1 MYSPLDIQMENN
13 NKDVYILQGNY
24 MYDVMQDLV
33 HHQIVFFSIKYPQDV
48 HHFQL
53 PGYPVWYHTKIRPG
67 AVNFLKSISELYELH
82 IFTMGSR
89 MYAHTIARMLDP
101 DGKLFAYRIR
111 SRDEC
116 FNAFSKSHDMR
127 LVHNNAHNMQFC
139 VLQSRSVISLFLFSV
154 VYSPLK
160 KRGDWSRSVSCNN
173 CFLDHYLR
181 CASQLLANSFSLS
194 PVTVQEVC
202 AKVYPFAPGNFAE
215 KRVLKLVER
224 FSGYCRAM
232 QS

>member
-1 MYSPLDIQMENN
+1 MHAPLDIQMENN
-13 NKDVYILQGNY
+13 NKDIYILQSNY
-24 MYDVMQDLV
+24 MYDVMHMQCRILFTIK
-33 HHQIVFFSIKYPQDV
+33 IVFFSIKYSQDV

-127 LVHNNAHNMQFC
+127 SVHNNAHTM
-139 VLQSRSVISLFLFSV
+139 
-154 VYSPLK
+154 
-160 KRGDWSRSVSCNN
+160 
-173 CFLDHYLR
+173 
-181 CASQLLANSFSLS
+181 
-194 PVTVQEVC
+194 
-202 AKVYPFAPGNFAE
+202 
-215 KRVLKLVER
+215 
-224 FSGYCRAM
+224 
-232 QS
+232 

>member
-1 MYSPLDIQMENN
+1 MCVQKVHSTRVQKQGKSGYTIYFILKSWHIFDICRSEDYTMCQRAPKAVRYSQVAQRWWSNTI
-13 NKDVYILQGNY
+13 
-24 MYDVMQDLV
+24 
-33 HHQIVFFSIKYPQDV
+33 FFSIKYPQDV

-127 LVHNNAHNMQFC
+127 LVHNNAHDM
-139 VLQSRSVISLFLFSV
+139 
-154 VYSPLK
+154 
-160 KRGDWSRSVSCNN
+160 
-173 CFLDHYLR
+173 
-181 CASQLLANSFSLS
+181 
-194 PVTVQEVC
+194 
-202 AKVYPFAPGNFAE
+202 
-215 KRVLKLVER
+215 
-224 FSGYCRAM
+224 
-232 QS
+232 

>member
-1 MYSPLDIQMENN
+1 MHSPLDIQIENN

-33 HHQIVFFSIKYPQDV
+33 HYQIVFFSIKYPQDV

-101 DGKLFAYRIR
+101 DRKLFAYRIR

-127 LVHNNAHNMQFC
+127 LVHNNARTMQFC
-139 VLQSRSVISLFLFSV
+139 VLQSPYCCFQLFI
-154 VYSPLK
+154 
-160 KRGDWSRSVSCNN
+160 R
-173 CFLDHYLR
+173 
-181 CASQLLANSFSLS
+181 LLQNKETGA
-194 PVTVQEVC
+194 EVC
-202 AKVYPFAPGNFAE
+202 PAIIVSWIITWDA
-215 KRVLKLVER
+215 LVSYWPIL
-224 FSGYCRAM
+224 FPCL
-232 QS
+232 Q

>member
-1 MYSPLDIQMENN
+1 
-13 NKDVYILQGNY
+13 
-24 MYDVMQDLV
+24 MYDVMHMQCRILFTIKI
-33 HHQIVFFSIKYPQDV
+33 IVFFSIKYSQDV

-127 LVHNNAHNMQFC
+127 SVQNNRQLLDEVF
-139 VLQSRSVISLFLFSV
+139 VISRIIKV
-154 VYSPLK
+154 DIRVI
-160 KRGDWSRSVSCNN
+160 
-173 CFLDHYLR
+173 
-181 CASQLLANSFSLS
+181 SQ
-194 PVTVQEVC
+194 
-202 AKVYPFAPGNFAE
+202 AKGHQ
-215 KRVLKLVER
+215 
-224 FSGYCRAM
+224 G
-232 QS
+232 